1 MSKSK
6 KIFKYEKKKILLVT
20 ERRADFSRFKP
31 ILDKIKKDKNLDYIL
46 VVTGIHLLRKYGY
59 SVEEIKT
66 NLKFII
72 NLRCIQMSLLKMMM
86 EHLWFLRLELQ

>member
-1 MSKSK
+1 MK
-6 KIFKYEKKKILLVT
+6 KRKILLVT

-59 SVEEIKT
+59 SVEEIKKQT
-66 NLKFII
+66 LKFII

>member
-1 MSKSK
+1 MSKSKK

-59 SVEEIKT
+59 SVEEIKK
-66 NLKFII
+66 NKP
-72 NLRCIQMSLLKMMM
+72 
-86 EHLWFLRLELQ
+86 